1 MSNCP
6 KCQAEVKKGDNF
18 CRSCGHPL
26 HDSLTGEKPQGFD
39 NIRETSAYAPQP
51 SAYAPQPSAYAPQP
65 LAYAPQ
71 PQYNIKEQLVQM
83 LGPLLEPFQSQLQ
96 ELTQKQNNNTASLE
110 AEREEINQ
118 INNQIS
124 KLKEELQ
131 RQLEEGWQRQ
141 LEEGWQRQLEEEIL
155 TPFQSQLQELTQ
167 KQNNNI
173 AFLEAEREEINQIN
187 NQISKLKEELQ
198 QQLKDE
204 LRPIKELI
212 GLFGE
217 WFKNNPEYLPLTTTI
232 DRLTTTID
240 PQVKLQTSTELNTT
254 IEGEEEGKYQLPL
267 SEEEQLSKYY
277 NDQEKRAILS
287 QNATTVSATIESIDN
302 SRLGV
307 GKPVLE
313 KQRRGSYWILKQGSS
328 QYLVPSD
335 TIKINE
341 YSIDTLKNLF
351 ECQGVNSEGYKG
363 KFELLKP
370 AKVSSIG
377 EEKWQL
383 SEPGKLE
390 FIG

>member
-6 KCQAEVKKGDNF
+6 KCQAEVNKDDNF

-39 NIRETSAYAPQP
+39 NIRETSAHAPK
-51 SAYAPQPSAYAPQP
+51 
-65 LAYAPQ
+65 L
-71 PQYNIKEQLVQM
+71 QYNIKEQLVQM

-96 ELTQKQNNNTASLE
+96 ELIQKQNNNTASLE

-118 INNQIS
+118 INNEIS
-124 KLKEELQ
+124 KLKEEL
-131 RQLEEGWQRQ
+131 
-141 LEEGWQRQLEEEIL
+141 QRQLEEEIL

-173 AFLEAEREEINQIN
+173 AFLEAEREKINQIN
-187 NQISKLKEELQ
+187 NEISKIKEELQ

-232 DRLTTTID
+232 DPLTTTID

-254 IEGEEEGKYQLPL
+254 REVEEEGKYQLPL
-267 SEEEQLSKYY
+267 SEEEQLLKDYKDENKST
-277 NDQEKRAILS
+277 ILS
-287 QNATTVSATIESIDN
+287 QNAITVSAATESIDN
-302 SRLGV
+302 SRLGI
-307 GKPVLE
+307 GKSVLE
-313 KQRRGSYWILKQGSS
+313 KKRRGNYWILKQGSS

-335 TIKINE
+335 TININE
-341 YSIDTLKNLF
+341 YSIDTLKKLF
-351 ECQGVNSEGYKG
+351 ECQGVNSEGSKG

>member
-6 KCQAEVKKGDNF
+6 KCQAEVNKDDNF

-141 LEEGWQRQLEEEIL
+141 LEEEIL

-187 NQISKLKEELQ
+187 NEISKIKEELQ

-254 IEGEEEGKYQLPL
+254 REVEEEGKYQLPL
-267 SEEEQLSKYY
+267 SEEEQLLKYY

-335 TIKINE
+335 TININE
-341 YSIDTLKNLF
+341 YSIDTLKKLF
-351 ECQGVNSEGYKG
+351 ECQGVNSEGSKG

>member
-6 KCQAEVKKGDNF
+6 QCQAEVNKGDNF
-18 CRSCGHPL
+18 CRNCGYAL
-26 HDSLTGEKPQGFD
+26 HDSLTGDKPQGFE
-39 NIRETSAYAPQP
+39 NIRETSAHA
-51 SAYAPQPSAYAPQP
+51 ATWEH
-65 LAYAPQ
+65 
-71 PQYNIKEQLVQM
+71 NIKEQLVQM
-83 LGPLLEPFQSQLQ
+83 LEPF
-96 ELTQKQNNNTASLE
+96 K
-110 AEREEINQ
+110 
-118 INNQIS
+118 
-124 KLKEELQ
+124 
-131 RQLEEGWQRQ
+131 
-141 LEEGWQRQLEEEIL
+141 
-155 TPFQSQLQELTQ
+155 SQLQELTQ

-173 AFLEAEREEINQIN
+173 AFLEAEREKINQIN
-187 NQISKLKEELQ
+187 NEISKIKEELQ

-204 LRPIKELI
+204 LRPINSLI

-232 DRLTTTID
+232 DPLTTTID

-254 IEGEEEGKYQLPL
+254 REVEEEGKYQLPL
-267 SEEEQLSKYY
+267 SEEEQLLKDYKDE
-277 NDQEKRAILS
+277 NKRTILS
-287 QNATTVSATIESIDN
+287 QNVITVSAATESIDN
-302 SRLGV
+302 SRLGI
-307 GKPVLE
+307 GKSVLE
-313 KQRRGSYWILKQGSS
+313 KQRRGSYWILKQGGS

-351 ECQGVNSEGYKG
+351 ECQGVNSEGSKG

>member
-6 KCQAEVKKGDNF
+6 QCQAEVNKGDNF
-18 CRSCGHPL
+18 CRNCGYAL
-26 HDSLTGEKPQGFD
+26 HDSLTGDKPQGFE
-39 NIRETSAYAPQP
+39 NIRETSAHA
-51 SAYAPQPSAYAPQP
+51 ATWEH
-65 LAYAPQ
+65 
-71 PQYNIKEQLVQM
+71 NIKEQLVQM
-83 LGPLLEPFQSQLQ
+83 LEPFKSQLQ

-118 INNQIS
+118 INNEIS
-124 KLKEELQ
+124 KLQEE
-131 RQLEEGWQRQ
+131 
-141 LEEGWQRQLEEEIL
+141 
-155 TPFQSQLQELTQ
+155 LQELTQ

-187 NQISKLKEELQ
+187 NENSKLQ
-198 QQLKDE
+198 DE
-204 LRPIKELI
+204 LRPIKKLI
-212 GLFGE
+212 SLLGE
-217 WFKNNPEYLPLTTTI
+217 WFKNNPEYLPLS
-232 DRLTTTID
+232 TTID

-254 IEGEEEGKYQLPL
+254 REVEEEGKYQLPL
-267 SEEEQLSKYY
+267 SEEEQLLKDYK
-277 NDQEKRAILS
+277 DEEKRTVLS
-287 QNATTVSATIESIDN
+287 QNAITVSAATESIDN
-302 SRLGV
+302 SRLGI
-307 GKPVLE
+307 GKSVLE
-313 KQRRGSYWILKQGSS
+313 KQRRGSYWILKQGGS

-351 ECQGVNSEGYKG
+351 ECQGVNSEGSKG

>member
-6 KCQAEVKKGDNF
+6 QCQAEVNKGDNF
-18 CRSCGHPL
+18 CRNCGYAL
-26 HDSLTGEKPQGFD
+26 HDSLTGDKPQGFE
-39 NIRETSAYAPQP
+39 NIRETSAHA
-51 SAYAPQPSAYAPQP
+51 ATWEH
-65 LAYAPQ
+65 
-71 PQYNIKEQLVQM
+71 NIKEQLVQM
-83 LGPLLEPFQSQLQ
+83 LEPLKSQLQ

-118 INNQIS
+118 INNEIS
-124 KLKEELQ
+124 KLQEELQ
-131 RQLEEGWQRQ
+131 
-141 LEEGWQRQLEEEIL
+141 
-155 TPFQSQLQELTQ
+155 ELIQ

-173 AFLEAEREEINQIN
+173 AFLEAEREKINQIN
-187 NQISKLKEELQ
+187 NENSKLQ
-198 QQLKDE
+198 DD
-204 LRPIKELI
+204 LRPIKKLI
-212 GLFGE
+212 SLFGE
-217 WFKNNPEYLPLTTTI
+217 WFKNNPEYLPLS
-232 DRLTTTID
+232 TTID

-254 IEGEEEGKYQLPL
+254 REVEEEGKYQLPL
-267 SEEEQLSKYY
+267 SEEEQLLKDYK
-277 NDQEKRAILS
+277 DEEKRTVLS
-287 QNATTVSATIESIDN
+287 QNAITVSAATESIDN
-302 SRLGV
+302 SRLGI
-307 GKPVLE
+307 GKSVLE
-313 KQRRGSYWILKQGSS
+313 KQRRGSYWILKQGGS

>member
-6 KCQAEVKKGDNF
+6 KCQAEVNKDDNF
-18 CRSCGHPL
+18 CRYCGHPL

-39 NIRETSAYAPQP
+39 NIRETS
-51 SAYAPQPSAYAPQP
+51 
-65 LAYAPQ
+65 AYAPQ

-96 ELTQKQNNNTASLE
+96 ELIQKQNNNTASLE

-124 KLKEELQ
+124 KLKE
-131 RQLEEGWQRQ
+131 GS
-141 LEEGWQRQLEEEIL
+141 QRQLEEEVL

-173 AFLEAEREEINQIN
+173 AFLEAEREKNNQIN
-187 NQISKLKEELQ
+187 NEISKIKEELQ

-204 LRPIKELI
+204 LRPINSLI

-232 DRLTTTID
+232 NPLTTTID

-254 IEGEEEGKYQLPL
+254 REVEEEGKYQLPL
-267 SEEEQLSKYY
+267 SEEEQLLKDYKDE
-277 NDQEKRAILS
+277 NKRTILS
-287 QNATTVSATIESIDN
+287 QNVITVSAATESIDN
-302 SRLGV
+302 SRLGI
-307 GKPVLE
+307 GKSVLE
-313 KQRRGSYWILKQGSS
+313 KKRRGNYWILKQGSS

-335 TIKINE
+335 TININE
-341 YSIDTLKNLF
+341 YSIDTLKKLF
-351 ECQGVNSEGYKG
+351 ECQGVNSEGSKG

>member
-6 KCQAEVKKGDNF
+6 KCQAEVNKDDNF

-39 NIRETSAYAPQP
+39 NIRETSAHAPK
-51 SAYAPQPSAYAPQP
+51 
-65 LAYAPQ
+65 L
-71 PQYNIKEQLVQM
+71 QYNIKEQLVQM

-96 ELTQKQNNNTASLE
+96 ELIQKQNNNTASKE

-141 LEEGWQRQLEEEIL
+141 LEKEIL
-155 TPFQSQLQELTQ
+155 TRFQSQLQELTQ

-173 AFLEAEREEINQIN
+173 AFLEAEREKINQIN
-187 NQISKLKEELQ
+187 NEISKIKEELQ

-232 DRLTTTID
+232 D

-254 IEGEEEGKYQLPL
+254 REVEEEGKYQLPL
-267 SEEEQLSKYY
+267 SEEEQLLKDYK
-277 NDQEKRAILS
+277 DEKKRDILS
-287 QNATTVSATIESIDN
+287 QNAITVSAATESIDN
-302 SRLGV
+302 SRLGI
-307 GKPVLE
+307 GKSVLE
-313 KQRRGSYWILKQGSS
+313 KKRRGNYWILKQGSS

-335 TIKINE
+335 TININE
-341 YSIDTLKNLF
+341 YSIDTLKKLF
-351 ECQGVNSEGYKG
+351 ECQGVNSEGSKG

>member
-6 KCQAEVKKGDNF
+6 QCQAEVNKGDNF
-18 CRSCGHPL
+18 CRNCGYAL
-26 HDSLTGEKPQGFD
+26 HDSLTGDKPQGFE
-39 NIRETSAYAPQP
+39 NIRETSAHA
-51 SAYAPQPSAYAPQP
+51 ATWEH
-65 LAYAPQ
+65 
-71 PQYNIKEQLVQM
+71 NIKEQLVQM
-83 LGPLLEPFQSQLQ
+83 LEPFKSQLQ

-118 INNQIS
+118 INNEIS
-124 KLKEELQ
+124 KLQEE
-131 RQLEEGWQRQ
+131 
-141 LEEGWQRQLEEEIL
+141 
-155 TPFQSQLQELTQ
+155 LQELTQ

-187 NQISKLKEELQ
+187 NENSKLQ
-198 QQLKDE
+198 DE
-204 LRPIKELI
+204 LRPIKKLI
-212 GLFGE
+212 SLLGE
-217 WFKNNPEYLPLTTTI
+217 WFKNNPEYLPLS
-232 DRLTTTID
+232 TTID

-254 IEGEEEGKYQLPL
+254 REVEEEGKYQLPL
-267 SEEEQLSKYY
+267 SEEEQLLKDYK
-277 NDQEKRAILS
+277 DEKKRDILS
-287 QNATTVSATIESIDN
+287 QNAITVSAATESIDN
-302 SRLGV
+302 SRLGI
-307 GKPVLE
+307 GKSVLE
-313 KQRRGSYWILKQGSS
+313 KQRRGSYWILKQGGS

-351 ECQGVNSEGYKG
+351 ECQGVNSEGSKG

>member
-6 KCQAEVKKGDNF
+6 KCQAEVNKDDNF
-18 CRSCGHPL
+18 CRYCGHPL

-51 SAYAPQPSAYAPQP
+51 SAYTPQPSAYAPQ
-65 LAYAPQ
+65 LSAYAPQ

-96 ELTQKQNNNTASLE
+96 ELTQKQNNN
-110 AEREEINQ
+110 
-118 INNQIS
+118 
-124 KLKEELQ
+124 
-131 RQLEEGWQRQ
+131 
-141 LEEGWQRQLEEEIL
+141 
-155 TPFQSQLQELTQ
+155 
-167 KQNNNI
+167 I
-173 AFLEAEREEINQIN
+173 AFLEAEREKINQIN
-187 NQISKLKEELQ
+187 NEISKIKEELQ

-204 LRPIKELI
+204 LRPINSLI

-232 DRLTTTID
+232 NPLTTTID

-254 IEGEEEGKYQLPL
+254 REVEEEGKYQLPL
-267 SEEEQLSKYY
+267 SEEEQLLKDYKDE
-277 NDQEKRAILS
+277 NKRTILS
-287 QNATTVSATIESIDN
+287 QNAITVSAATESIDN
-302 SRLGV
+302 SRLGI
-307 GKPVLE
+307 GKSVLE
-313 KQRRGSYWILKQGSS
+313 KKRRGNYWILKQGSS

-335 TIKINE
+335 TININE
-341 YSIDTLKNLF
+341 YSIDTLKKLF
-351 ECQGVNSEGYKG
+351 ECQGVNSEGSKG

>member
-1 MSNCP
+1 M
-6 KCQAEVKKGDNF
+6 
-18 CRSCGHPL
+18 
-26 HDSLTGEKPQGFD
+26 
-39 NIRETSAYAPQP
+39 
-51 SAYAPQPSAYAPQP
+51 
-65 LAYAPQ
+65 
-71 PQYNIKEQLVQM
+71 
-83 LGPLLEPFQSQLQ
+83 
-96 ELTQKQNNNTASLE
+96 
-110 AEREEINQ
+110 
-118 INNQIS
+118 
-124 KLKEELQ
+124 
-131 RQLEEGWQRQ
+131 
-141 LEEGWQRQLEEEIL
+141 
-155 TPFQSQLQELTQ
+155 
-167 KQNNNI
+167 
-173 AFLEAEREEINQIN
+173 
-187 NQISKLKEELQ
+187 
-198 QQLKDE
+198 KDE

-267 SEEEQLSKYY
+267 SEEEQLLKYY

-335 TIKINE
+335 TININE
-341 YSIDTLKNLF
+341 YSMDTLKKLF
-351 ECQGVNSEGYKG
+351 ECQGVNSEGSKG

>member
-6 KCQAEVKKGDNF
+6 KCQAEVNKDDNF
-18 CRSCGHPL
+18 CRYCGHPL

-65 LAYAPQ
+65 SAYAPQLSAYAPQ

-96 ELTQKQNNNTASLE
+96 ELIQKQNNNTASLE

-124 KLKEELQ
+124 KLKE
-131 RQLEEGWQRQ
+131 GS
-141 LEEGWQRQLEEEIL
+141 QRQLEEEVL

-187 NQISKLKEELQ
+187 NENSKLQ
-198 QQLKDE
+198 DE
-204 LRPIKELI
+204 LRPIKKLI
-212 GLFGE
+212 SLLGE
-217 WFKNNPEYLPLTTTI
+217 WFKNNPEYLPLS
-232 DRLTTTID
+232 TTID

-254 IEGEEEGKYQLPL
+254 REVEEEGKYQLPL
-267 SEEEQLSKYY
+267 SEEEQLLKDYK
-277 NDQEKRAILS
+277 DEEKRTVLS
-287 QNATTVSATIESIDN
+287 QNAITVSAATESIDN

-313 KQRRGSYWILKQGSS
+313 KQRRGSYWILKQGGS

>member
-51 SAYAPQPSAYAPQP
+51 SAYAPQP

-83 LGPLLEPFQSQLQ
+83 LGPLLE
-96 ELTQKQNNNTASLE
+96 
-110 AEREEINQ
+110 
-118 INNQIS
+118 
-124 KLKEELQ
+124 
-131 RQLEEGWQRQ
+131 
-141 LEEGWQRQLEEEIL
+141 
-155 TPFQSQLQELTQ
+155 PFQSQLQELTQ

>member
-1 MSNCP
+1 
-6 KCQAEVKKGDNF
+6 

-51 SAYAPQPSAYAPQP
+51 SAYAPQPSAYAPQ
-65 LAYAPQ
+65 LSAYAPQ

-96 ELTQKQNNNTASLE
+96 ELIQKQNNNTASLE

-124 KLKEELQ
+124 KLK
-131 RQLEEGWQRQ
+131 
-141 LEEGWQRQLEEEIL
+141 EGWQRQLEEEIL

-187 NQISKLKEELQ
+187 NEISKIKEELQ

-254 IEGEEEGKYQLPL
+254 REVEEEGKYQLPL
-267 SEEEQLSKYY
+267 SEEEQLLKDYK
-277 NDQEKRAILS
+277 DEKKRVILS
-287 QNATTVSATIESIDN
+287 QNAITVSAAIESIDN

-351 ECQGVNSEGYKG
+351 ECQGANSEGYKG

>member
-6 KCQAEVKKGDNF
+6 KCQAEVNKGDNF
-18 CRSCGHPL
+18 CRYCGHPL

-65 LAYAPQ
+65 SAYAPQLSAYAPQ

-96 ELTQKQNNNTASLE
+96 ELIQKQNNNTASLE

-124 KLKEELQ
+124 KLK
-131 RQLEEGWQRQ
+131 
-141 LEEGWQRQLEEEIL
+141 EGWQRQLEEEIL

-173 AFLEAEREEINQIN
+173 AFLEAEREKINQIN
-187 NQISKLKEELQ
+187 NEISKIKEELQ

-217 WFKNNPEYLPLTTTI
+217 WFKNNPEYLPF
-232 DRLTTTID
+232 TTTID

-254 IEGEEEGKYQLPL
+254 REVEEEGKYQLPL
-267 SEEEQLSKYY
+267 SEEEQLLKDYK
-277 NDQEKRAILS
+277 DEKKRNILS
-287 QNATTVSATIESIDN
+287 QNAITVSAATESIDN
-302 SRLGV
+302 SRLGI
-307 GKPVLE
+307 GKSVLE
-313 KQRRGSYWILKQGSS
+313 KKRRGNYWILKQGSS

-335 TIKINE
+335 TININE
-341 YSIDTLKNLF
+341 YSIDTLKKLF
-351 ECQGVNSEGYKG
+351 ECQGVNSEGSKG

>member
-6 KCQAEVKKGDNF
+6 KCQAEVNKGDNY
-18 CRSCGHPL
+18 CWYCGHPL

-39 NIRETSAYAPQP
+39 NIRETS
-51 SAYAPQPSAYAPQP
+51 
-65 LAYAPQ
+65 AYAPQ

-96 ELTQKQNNNTASLE
+96 ELIQKQNNNTASLE

-124 KLKEELQ
+124 KLK
-131 RQLEEGWQRQ
+131 
-141 LEEGWQRQLEEEIL
+141 EGWQRQLEEEIL

-173 AFLEAEREEINQIN
+173 AFLEAEREKINQIN
-187 NQISKLKEELQ
+187 NEISKIKEELQ

-204 LRPIKELI
+204 LRPINSLI

-217 WFKNNPEYLPLTTTI
+217 WFKNNPEYLPF
-232 DRLTTTID
+232 TTTID

-254 IEGEEEGKYQLPL
+254 REVEEEGKYQLPL
-267 SEEEQLSKYY
+267 SEEEQLLKDYK
-277 NDQEKRAILS
+277 DEKKRVILS
-287 QNATTVSATIESIDN
+287 QNAITVSAATESIDN
-302 SRLGV
+302 SRLGI
-307 GKPVLE
+307 GKSVLE
-313 KQRRGSYWILKQGSS
+313 KKRRGNYWILKQGSS

-335 TIKINE
+335 KIKIHAHN
-341 YSIDTLKNLF
+341 IDALKHLF
-351 ECQGVNSEGYKG
+351 ECQGVNSEGSKG

-377 EEKWQL
+377 EVMWQL
-383 SEPGKLE
+383 EETGMLG
-390 FIG
+390 FVD

>member
-6 KCQAEVKKGDNF
+6 QCQAEVNKGDNF
-18 CRSCGHPL
+18 CRNCGYAL
-26 HDSLTGEKPQGFD
+26 HDSLTGDKPQGFE
-39 NIRETSAYAPQP
+39 NIRETSAHAPK
-51 SAYAPQPSAYAPQP
+51 
-65 LAYAPQ
+65 LG
-71 PQYNIKEQLVQM
+71 YNIKEQLVQM
-83 LGPLLEPFQSQLQ
+83 LAPLLEPFKSQLQ
-96 ELTQKQNNNTASLE
+96 ELIQKQNNNTASLE

-141 LEEGWQRQLEEEIL
+141 LEEEIL

-173 AFLEAEREEINQIN
+173 AFLEAEREKINQIN
-187 NQISKLKEELQ
+187 NEISKIKEELQ

-204 LRPIKELI
+204 LRPINSLI

-232 DRLTTTID
+232 D

-254 IEGEEEGKYQLPL
+254 REVEEEGKYQLPL
-267 SEEEQLSKYY
+267 SEEEQLLKDYK
-277 NDQEKRAILS
+277 DEKKRTILS

-313 KQRRGSYWILKQGSS
+313 KQRRGSYWILKQGGS

-351 ECQGVNSEGYKG
+351 ECQGVNSEGSKG

>member
-6 KCQAEVKKGDNF
+6 KCQAEVNKGDNY
-18 CRSCGHPL
+18 CWYCGHPL

-39 NIRETSAYAPQP
+39 NIRETSAHAPK
-51 SAYAPQPSAYAPQP
+51 
-65 LAYAPQ
+65 L
-71 PQYNIKEQLVQM
+71 QYNIKEQLVQM
-83 LGPLLEPFQSQLQ
+83 LEPLLEPFQSQLE
-96 ELTQKQNNNTASLE
+96 ELIQKQNNNTASLE

-124 KLKEELQ
+124 KLK
-131 RQLEEGWQRQ
+131 
-141 LEEGWQRQLEEEIL
+141 EGWQRQLEEEIL

-173 AFLEAEREEINQIN
+173 AFLEAEREKINQIN
-187 NQISKLKEELQ
+187 NEISKIKEELQ

-204 LRPIKELI
+204 LRPINSLI

-232 DRLTTTID
+232 NPLTTTID

-254 IEGEEEGKYQLPL
+254 REVEEEGKYQLPL
-267 SEEEQLSKYY
+267 SEEEQLLKDYK
-277 NDQEKRAILS
+277 DEKKRTILS

-313 KQRRGSYWILKQGSS
+313 KQRRGSYWILKQGGS

-351 ECQGVNSEGYKG
+351 ECQGVNSEGSKG

>member
-1 MSNCP
+1 
-6 KCQAEVKKGDNF
+6 
-18 CRSCGHPL
+18 
-26 HDSLTGEKPQGFD
+26 
-39 NIRETSAYAPQP
+39 
-51 SAYAPQPSAYAPQP
+51 
-65 LAYAPQ
+65 
-71 PQYNIKEQLVQM
+71 M
-83 LGPLLEPFQSQLQ
+83 LGPLLE
-96 ELTQKQNNNTASLE
+96 
-110 AEREEINQ
+110 
-118 INNQIS
+118 
-124 KLKEELQ
+124 
-131 RQLEEGWQRQ
+131 
-141 LEEGWQRQLEEEIL
+141 
-155 TPFQSQLQELTQ
+155 PFQSQLQELTQ

-187 NQISKLKEELQ
+187 NEISKIKEELQ

-254 IEGEEEGKYQLPL
+254 REVEEEGKYQLPL
-267 SEEEQLSKYY
+267 SEEEQLLKYY

-351 ECQGVNSEGYKG
+351 ECQGANSEGYKG

>member
-6 KCQAEVKKGDNF
+6 KCQAEVNKGDNF

-39 NIRETSAYAPQP
+39 NIRETSAHAPK
-51 SAYAPQPSAYAPQP
+51 
-65 LAYAPQ
+65 L
-71 PQYNIKEQLVQM
+71 QYNIKEQLVQM

-96 ELTQKQNNNTASLE
+96 ELIQKQNNNTASLE

-118 INNQIS
+118 INNEIS
-124 KLKEELQ
+124 KLQEE
-131 RQLEEGWQRQ
+131 
-141 LEEGWQRQLEEEIL
+141 
-155 TPFQSQLQELTQ
+155 LQELTQ

-187 NQISKLKEELQ
+187 NENSKLQ
-198 QQLKDE
+198 DE
-204 LRPIKELI
+204 LRPIKKLI
-212 GLFGE
+212 SLLGE
-217 WFKNNPEYLPLTTTI
+217 WFKNNPEYLPLS
-232 DRLTTTID
+232 TTID

-254 IEGEEEGKYQLPL
+254 REVEEEGKYQLPL
-267 SEEEQLSKYY
+267 SEEEQLLKDYK
-277 NDQEKRAILS
+277 DEEKRTVLS
-287 QNATTVSATIESIDN
+287 QNAITVSAATESIDN
-302 SRLGV
+302 SRLGI
-307 GKPVLE
+307 GKSVLE
-313 KQRRGSYWILKQGSS
+313 KKRRGNYWILKQGSS

-335 TIKINE
+335 TININE
-341 YSIDTLKNLF
+341 YSIDTLKKLF
-351 ECQGVNSEGYKG
+351 ECQGVNSEGSKG

>member
-6 KCQAEVKKGDNF
+6 QCQAEVNKGDNF
-18 CRSCGHPL
+18 CRNCGYAL
-26 HDSLTGEKPQGFD
+26 HDSLTGDKPQGFE
-39 NIRETSAYAPQP
+39 NIRETSAHA
-51 SAYAPQPSAYAPQP
+51 ATWEH
-65 LAYAPQ
+65 
-71 PQYNIKEQLVQM
+71 NIKEQLVQM
-83 LGPLLEPFQSQLQ
+83 LEPFKSQLQ

-118 INNQIS
+118 INNENS
-124 KLKEELQ
+124 KLQEELQ
-131 RQLEEGWQRQ
+131 
-141 LEEGWQRQLEEEIL
+141 
-155 TPFQSQLQELTQ
+155 ELIQ

-173 AFLEAEREEINQIN
+173 AFLEAEREKINQIN
-187 NQISKLKEELQ
+187 NEISKIKEELQ

-204 LRPIKELI
+204 LRPINSLI

-217 WFKNNPEYLPLTTTI
+217 WFKNNPEYLPLS
-232 DRLTTTID
+232 TTID

-254 IEGEEEGKYQLPL
+254 REVEEEGKYQLPL
-267 SEEEQLSKYY
+267 SEEEQLLKDYK
-277 NDQEKRAILS
+277 DKEKRTVLS
-287 QNATTVSATIESIDN
+287 QNAITVSAAIESIDN
-302 SRLGV
+302 SRLGI
-307 GKPVLE
+307 GKSVLE
-313 KQRRGSYWILKQGSS
+313 KKRRGNYWILKQGSS

-335 TIKINE
+335 TININE
-341 YSIDTLKNLF
+341 YSMDTLKKLF
-351 ECQGVNSEGYKG
+351 ECQGVNSEGSKG

>member
-6 KCQAEVKKGDNF
+6 KCQAEVNKDDNF

-51 SAYAPQPSAYAPQP
+51 SAYAPQPSAYAPQ
-65 LAYAPQ
+65 LSAYAPQ

-96 ELTQKQNNNTASLE
+96 ELIQKQNNNTASLE

-118 INNQIS
+118 INNEIS
-124 KLKEELQ
+124 KLKEEL
-131 RQLEEGWQRQ
+131 
-141 LEEGWQRQLEEEIL
+141 QRQLEEEIL

-173 AFLEAEREEINQIN
+173 AFLEAEREKNNQIN
-187 NQISKLKEELQ
+187 NEISKIKEELQ

-217 WFKNNPEYLPLTTTI
+217 WFKNNPEYLPF
-232 DRLTTTID
+232 TTTID

-254 IEGEEEGKYQLPL
+254 REVEEEGKYQLPL
-267 SEEEQLSKYY
+267 SEEEQLLKDYK
-277 NDQEKRAILS
+277 DEKKRDILS
-287 QNATTVSATIESIDN
+287 QNAITVSAATESIDN
-302 SRLGV
+302 SRLGI
-307 GKPVLE
+307 GKSVLE
-313 KQRRGSYWILKQGSS
+313 KKRRGNYWILKQGSS

-335 TIKINE
+335 TININE
-341 YSIDTLKNLF
+341 YSMDTLKKLF
-351 ECQGVNSEGYKG
+351 ECQGVNSEGSKG

>member
-6 KCQAEVKKGDNF
+6 KCQAEVNKGDNY
-18 CRSCGHPL
+18 CWYCGHPL

-39 NIRETSAYAPQP
+39 NIRETSAHAPK
-51 SAYAPQPSAYAPQP
+51 
-65 LAYAPQ
+65 L
-71 PQYNIKEQLVQM
+71 QYNIKEQLVQM
-83 LGPLLEPFQSQLQ
+83 LEPLLEPFQSQLE
-96 ELTQKQNNNTASLE
+96 ELIQKQNNNTASLE

-118 INNQIS
+118 INNEIS
-124 KLKEELQ
+124 KLK
-131 RQLEEGWQRQ
+131 
-141 LEEGWQRQLEEEIL
+141 EGWQRQLEEEIL

-173 AFLEAEREEINQIN
+173 AFLEAEREKINQIN
-187 NQISKLKEELQ
+187 NEISKIKEELQ

-232 DRLTTTID
+232 D

-254 IEGEEEGKYQLPL
+254 REVEEEGKYQLPL
-267 SEEEQLSKYY
+267 SEEEQLLKDYK
-277 NDQEKRAILS
+277 DEKKRVILS
-287 QNATTVSATIESIDN
+287 QNAITVSAATESIDN
-302 SRLGV
+302 SRLGI
-307 GKPVLE
+307 GKSVLE
-313 KQRRGSYWILKQGSS
+313 KKRRGNYWILKQGSS

-335 TIKINE
+335 TININE
-341 YSIDTLKNLF
+341 YSIDTLKKLF
-351 ECQGVNSEGYKG
+351 ECQGVNSEGSKG